1 MADKRGFF
9 MKRLYPIILIAAA
22 IIGAAV
28 ISNQSISGS
37 DQPSKSTIE
46 LPKPKYD
53 SNISIEKALFERRS
67 TREYKDQ
74 PLNLTD
80 LSQLLWAAQGITDP
94 SGLRTAPSAGALYP
108 LKVYVVVGDVINIS
122 DGIYRYDPEDHVL
135 LRVAEGDRRKELYEA
150 ALRQESIRDG
160 EMVIVLSAI
169 YETTTSKYGE
179 RGIMYVHMEAGH
191 TAQNI
196 CLQAVSLNLGVVTVG
211 AFSDELVKE
220 VMEMPVEEHPL
231 YLIPVGRI

>member
-1 MADKRGFF
+1 MEDRRGFL
-9 MKRLYPIILIAAA
+9 MKRRYPIILIAAA

-28 ISNQSISGS
+28 ISSQSISGI
-37 DQPSKSTIE
+37 DQQSKSTIE

-53 SNISIEKALFERRS
+53 SNVSIEKALFERRS

-74 PLNLTD
+74 PLNLSD

-94 SGLRTAPSAGALYP
+94 KGLRTAPSAGALYP
-108 LKVYVVVGDVINIS
+108 LRVYVVVADVINVS
-122 DGIYRYDPEDHVL
+122 EGIYRYDPEDHVL
-135 LRVAEGDRRKELYEA
+135 LRVSEGDRRKELYEA

-160 EMVIVLSAI
+160 KMVIVLSATH
-169 YETTTSKYGE
+169 ETTTSKYGE
-179 RGIMYVHMEAGH
+179 RGIRYVHMEAGH
-191 TAQNI
+191 AAQNI

-231 YLIPVGRI
+231 YLIPVGKI

>member
-1 MADKRGFF
+1 
-9 MKRLYPIILIAAA
+9 MKELYPIILIAAA
-22 IIGAAV
+22 IMGAAV
-28 ISNQSISGS
+28 ISNQLIGGI

-53 SNISIEKALFERRS
+53 SNVSIEKALFERRS

-94 SGLRTAPSAGALYP
+94 KGLRTAPSAGALYP

-122 DGIYRYDPEDHVL
+122 DGIYRYDPGEHEL
-135 LRVAEGDRRKELYEA
+135 LRIAEGDHRKELYEA
-150 ALRQESIRDG
+150 ALRQDSIRDG
-160 EMVIVLSAI
+160 KMVIVLSAI
-169 YETTTSKYGE
+169 YETTASKYGE
-179 RGIMYVHMEAGH
+179 RGKIYVHMEAGH
-191 TAQNI
+191 AAQNI

-211 AFSDELVKE
+211 AFSDEPVKE
-220 VMEMPVEEHPL
+220 VMKMPMDETPL
-231 YLIPVGRI
+231 YLIPVGKI

>member
-1 MADKRGFF
+1 
-9 MKRLYPIILIAAA
+9 MKELYPIILIAAA
-22 IIGAAV
+22 IMGAAV
-28 ISNQSISGS
+28 ISNQLIGGI

-53 SNISIEKALFERRS
+53 SNVSIEKALFERRS

-94 SGLRTAPSAGALYP
+94 KGLRTAPSAGALYP

-122 DGIYRYDPEDHVL
+122 DGIYRYDPGEHVL
-135 LRVAEGDRRKELYEA
+135 LRIAEGDHRKELYEA
-150 ALRQESIRDG
+150 ALRQDSIRDG
-160 EMVIVLSAI
+160 KMVIVLSAI
-169 YETTTSKYGE
+169 YETTASKYGE
-179 RGIMYVHMEAGH
+179 RGKIYVHMEAGH
-191 TAQNI
+191 AAQNI

-211 AFSDELVKE
+211 AFSDEPVKE
-220 VMEMPVEEHPL
+220 VMKMPMDETPL
-231 YLIPVGRI
+231 YLIPVGKI

>member
-1 MADKRGFF
+1 MEDRRGFL
-9 MKRLYPIILIAAA
+9 MKRRYPIILIAAA

-28 ISNQSISGS
+28 ISSQSISGI
-37 DQPSKSTIE
+37 DQQSKSTIE

-53 SNISIEKALFERRS
+53 SNVSIEKALFERRS

-74 PLNLTD
+74 PLNLSD

-94 SGLRTAPSAGALYP
+94 KGLRTAPSAGALYP
-108 LKVYVVVGDVINIS
+108 LRVYVVVADVINVS
-122 DGIYRYDPEDHVL
+122 EGIYRYDPEDHVL
-135 LRVAEGDRRKELYEA
+135 LRVSEGDRRKELYEA

-160 EMVIVLSAI
+160 KMVIVLSAT

-179 RGIMYVHMEAGH
+179 RGIRYVHMEAGH
-191 TAQNI
+191 AAQNI

-231 YLIPVGRI
+231 YLIPVGKI